1 MNWDPKLKTA
11 VSDLEVTQK
20 EIDGNLWFIKYK
32 LYDSNEFLVVA
43 TTRPETM
50 FGDTAVAIHP
60 KNPQLKSFIGR
71 KVIVPIVNKEIP
83 VIADDYA
90 DPNKG
95 SGAVKITP
103 AHDFNDFIIGKKHNL
118 NFINIFD
125 TEAKLNNNVP
135 AAFIGLDRFEARKK
149 IIKKLNN
156 ENLIKKTLKN
166 KMFVPLEKEQVL

>member
-1 MNWDPKLKTA
+1 M
-11 VSDLEVTQK
+11 V
-20 EIDGNLWFIKYK
+20 YK
-32 LYDSNEFLVVA
+32 IQLYDSNEFLVVA

-50 FGDTAVAIHP
+50 FGDTAIAIHP
-60 KNPQLKSFIGR
+60 KNPELKSFIGK
-71 KVIVPIVNKEIP
+71 KVIIP
-83 VIADDYA
+83 LTKRCIHIIADDYA
-90 DPNKG
+90 DPDKG

-135 AAFIGLDRFEARKK
+135 TTFIGLDRFEARKK

-156 ENLIKKTLKN
+156 KNLIEKTLKN
-166 KMFVPLEKEQVL
+166 KMFVPFGERTGVIIEPSINKTMVFRLKKTLH